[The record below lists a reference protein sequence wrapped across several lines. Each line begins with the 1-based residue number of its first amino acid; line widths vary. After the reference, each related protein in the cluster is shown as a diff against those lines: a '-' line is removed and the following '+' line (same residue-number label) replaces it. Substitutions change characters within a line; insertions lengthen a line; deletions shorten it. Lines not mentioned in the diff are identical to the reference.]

1 MSTFQAIDPSDSFS
15 ATRVKMSLSE
25 NLNATVS
32 MTEGGVGTFYPRILN
47 ICRSCASVRSVS
59 SPISHSG

>member
-1 MSTFQAIDPSDSFS
+1 
-15 ATRVKMSLSE
+15 VKMSLSE